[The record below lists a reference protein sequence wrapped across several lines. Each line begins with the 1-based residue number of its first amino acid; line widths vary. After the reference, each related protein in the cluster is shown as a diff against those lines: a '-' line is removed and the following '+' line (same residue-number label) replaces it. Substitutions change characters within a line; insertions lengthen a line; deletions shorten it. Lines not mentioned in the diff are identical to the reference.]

1 MSVLED
7 TDADFVP
14 ENVLKVLV
22 ATDIHLGY
30 CERHPIRGDDSFHTF
45 EEILLLARRHQVD
58 MVLLGGDLFHE
69 NKPSRSCLVRTM
81 RILRDYCLGEKPVAL
96 DFLSVAAEVLDS
108 PYPVNFL
115 DPYHSVSLPIFTIHG
130 NHDDPIGGSGEQF
143 SALDILQL
151 ANLINYFGK
160 VKDAQSIQLCPLLIQ
175 KGVTKLAL
183 YGLGNIRDER
193 LYATWHDEGKVTWL
207 RPQVSDLSN
216 WFHMFVFHQNRG
228 QKGGSHIAFEEL
240 FPSFLDLVV
249 WGHEHECKI
258 ELQGSN
264 PCITQPGSSIATS
277 LIEGE
282 AVPKHVAILEIFRQQ
297 FKWTPIRLKT
307 VRPFVMKHIRLEEEK
322 SLENANKDQIEDFLV
337 KYVDKLLTNTEA
349 DFYYTLKDLEDDMI
363 IDPRLKQPLVR
374 LRVEYTNLHTSI
386 SPQRFG
392 QHFVG
397 KIANSS
403 EILKFQ
409 RKSNRKH
416 KDVGGNASLESLQYK
431 RDTLDELSVLGLI
444 QKTLDTNSS
453 LSILPVADLNSALEQ
468 FVFKSE
474 TSAIPDFVESYLAKV
489 KKAILAKK
497 EYLKD
502 LNDEDIQSV
511 CRELLQ
517 DGSDEHDIMGMDRSN
532 LHPDEQ
538 KQSPTINPEKENAS
552 NISGASFVRMFI
564 DDSEEEDSKG
574 SAKEMVV
581 SKQAAKPSASMN
593 SKRKRTN
600 NVKKRK
606 EETLNKTESQEES
619 TATFSKNKRP
629 VTNTRKSSRIATLY
643 QGMERTSK
651 YDFDEDD
658 SD

>member
-130 NHDDPIGGSGEQF
+130 NHDDPIGCSGEQF

-581 SKQAAKPSASMN
+581 SKQATKPSASVN